1 MERMCVWMH
10 WTRDNKICWSEWLIW
25 ATNTQM
31 SLAFSTLIRCVSFS
45 VICYRLWWVELL
57 SITCSM
63 SSPKGRHNDVQ
74 LNNIS
79 QTSKKYFF
87 FSVSNTQ
94 NNIIIMKWKHTNQI
108 LPFRMLLLFILL
120 SCSIAKPSFLIRQN
134 VCLSFHRKRK
144 KKVIQMKFTLRW
156 TECLRSSTV
165 PLEIENWNDK
175 CELRNKKN
183 W

>member
-1 MERMCVWMH
+1 MH

-87 FSVSNTQ
+87 FCVEHPKQYNNHEVKTYKSNIAFSYAFTFHSTFLFNCQTLISHTSKRLFVVSQKKEKKSYSNEIYITL
-94 NNIIIMKWKHTNQI
+94 N
-108 LPFRMLLLFILL
+108 RMFAFVN
-120 SCSIAKPSFLIRQN
+120 CSFGNRKLKRQMWIA
-134 VCLSFHRKRK
+134 
-144 KKVIQMKFTLRW
+144 
-156 TECLRSSTV
+156 E
-165 PLEIENWNDK
+165 
-175 CELRNKKN
+175 
-183 W
+183 